1 MAGFIVNGVT
11 YKSKKAYFFIMNPD
25 VKNATQNDIDRYL
38 YHNLPEYHHHKR
50 IYYREKYRKTKDNKV
65 RMYRKYSSI
74 GDCDYVS
81 MEDIHELGRRILGI
95 VEEPVST
102 A

>member
-11 YKSKKAYFFIMNPD
+11 YKSKKAYFYIMNPG
-25 VKNATQNDIDRYL
+25 VKNATQNDIDRCL

-50 IYYREKYRKTKDNKV
+50 NYYREKYRKMKDHKV
-65 RMYRKYSSI
+65 RRYTKYNTL
-74 GDCDYVS
+74 DECDFVP
-81 MEDIHELGRRILGI
+81 MEDIISLGRRISG
-95 VEEPVST
+95 EENIST